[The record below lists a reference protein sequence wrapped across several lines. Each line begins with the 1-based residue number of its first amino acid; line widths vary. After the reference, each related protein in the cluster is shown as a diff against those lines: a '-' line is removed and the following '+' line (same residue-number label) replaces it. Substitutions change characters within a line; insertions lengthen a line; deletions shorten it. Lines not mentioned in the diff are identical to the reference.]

1 MEVLLLL
8 LKKAVGVG
16 VIGTI
21 GMAGLGVTK
30 DVVDTAKNSLLISA
44 TQIEMSE
51 CQKVLT
57 SFYIRDNRFPSPGD
71 ELWGWF
77 GENYPEDQIPELKT
91 DGWFTPYQ
99 FVIPECLILSAG
111 PDKAHNTY
119 DDLKKRYPKLS
130 RQ

>member
-8 LKKAVGVG
+8 LKKTVGVG

-57 SFYIRDNRFPSPGD
+57 SFYIRDNRFTH
-71 ELWGWF
+71 
-77 GENYPEDQIPELKT
+77 PEMNCGVGSGRT
-91 DGWFTPYQ
+91 
-99 FVIPECLILSAG
+99 ILRIKSQ
-111 PDKAHNTY
+111 N
-119 DDLKKRYPKLS
+119 
-130 RQ
+130 